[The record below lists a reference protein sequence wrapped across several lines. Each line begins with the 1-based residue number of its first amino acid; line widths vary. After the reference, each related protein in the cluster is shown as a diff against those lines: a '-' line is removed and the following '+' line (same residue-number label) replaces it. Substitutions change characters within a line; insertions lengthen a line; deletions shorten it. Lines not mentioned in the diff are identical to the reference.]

1 MGNRGGNLLKHVG
14 ESEVDPATQDR
25 IIQLAK
31 HVGTATTELIGQ
43 AKNVATKCD
52 DPSLT
57 ALVVQGAK
65 DTATATQQL
74 VTCTKVLVPCIDS
87 PLCQVSYRGN
97 KQTNK

>member
-1 MGNRGGNLLKHVG
+1 MG

-31 HVGTATTELIGQ
+31 LIGTATTELIGQ

-57 ALVVQGAK
+57 AQVVQGAK
-65 DTATATQQL
+65 DTASATQQL

-97 KQTNK
+97 KQTTNK